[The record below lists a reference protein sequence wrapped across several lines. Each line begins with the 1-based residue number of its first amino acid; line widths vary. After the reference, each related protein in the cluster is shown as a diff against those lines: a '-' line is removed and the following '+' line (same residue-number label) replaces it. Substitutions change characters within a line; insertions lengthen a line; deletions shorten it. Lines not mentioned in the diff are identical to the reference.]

1 MKLLLTNCCL
11 AFLCMSCINNRHPHR
26 EYMIIDKDSLE
37 IKVPVATQI
46 EKLKEKGF
54 QVFSY
59 VDDATKDTVIMQQ
72 YFMAFLKK
80 GPNRNQSEEEATKLQ
95 EAHQAHLGRMY
106 ELGYADISGPFGDDG
121 DLRGITVYNVPTLKI
136 ADSLANLDPMMKA
149 GRLKVEIKP
158 WWAGKGYPLR

>member
-1 MKLLLTNCCL
+1 MKPLIPLCCL
-11 AFLCMSCINNRHPHR
+11 FFICISCVQNTPYR

-121 DLRGITVYNVPTLKI
+121 ELRGVTVYNVPTLKM